1 MSKRD
6 SEHPQHDQQK
16 PVPDLRARLRLHAR
30 RDARGGSGKAG
41 FGRVGMRVL
50 HSEENGAHLRRV
62 PRAPRIRIPR
72 LRVPR
77 RLTRTLAW
85 STRLAHSPRWQKG
98 LRRGRCRA
106 QNAHGRRPCGF
117 GHPAVLYRAAAAT
130 RVGAHPG
137 HAESLNPAIFLCM
150 ISKLLAG
157 ACCSTTKA
165 HAAAQ
170 RRRAHGRNAT

>member
-98 LRRGRCRA
+98 LRRGRCRTH
-106 QNAHGRRPCGF
+106 NAHGRRPCGF
-117 GHPAVLYRAAAAT
+117 LSPGSSTERRPRPESMLIRGTRNDAA
-130 RVGAHPG
+130 
-137 HAESLNPAIFLCM
+137 LFLCL

-157 ACCSTTKA
+157 ARSSTTQA
-165 HAAAQ
+165 GI
-170 RRRAHGRNAT
+170 RTECYLTT

>member
-85 STRLAHSPRWQKG
+85 SMSRYVGS
-98 LRRGRCRA
+98 
-106 QNAHGRRPCGF
+106 
-117 GHPAVLYRAAAAT
+117 
-130 RVGAHPG
+130 VGAQPT
-137 HAESLNPAIFLCM
+137 M
-150 ISKLLAG
+150 AG
-157 ACCSTTKA
+157 AGARRSTTQA
-165 HAAAQ
+165 GTQTGCNLVSCSPYLRGQ
-170 RRRAHGRNAT
+170 REWSVETWCLSPTLSQGRFHDHHRRAKFVWTKRGVLKFFFVTQYVS